1 MIRKQ
6 KNPKSKRTSISIIVL
21 LALLVLLSFTNV
33 FAATIYKLNNAT
45 NLNTG
50 SSWNGGTAPGAG
62 DIAQWTSVSDG
73 TGSTAALGGN
83 VSWGGIQI
91 TNVTNWITISA
102 GSTITLGSS
111 GIDMSGSAQ
120 SLTINCDIALG
131 ADQTWNDA
139 SSLTLALIGAV
150 SGAHSLT
157 KSGAGTLTLLGT
169 NTYSGITTIS
179 AGILQIGGGG
189 TSGSISN
196 SGAIINNGVL
206 SFNRSDACSY
216 SGNISGT
223 GGINI
228 SNGTVTLSGSNTF
241 TSVVNVL
248 GGTLAITNTS
258 GSGTGMNNV
267 TLFDNNYSKL
277 IGTGTLGAKL
287 GNTVYVGIADTLSP
301 GIGGPGTLTINNDL
315 TLTSGTIFMADIN
328 GTIAGT
334 SYDQIIDTG
343 VVTLGGSML
352 QLTLGY
358 TPTIGDAYTI
368 IHGTALV
375 GGTFNGIPD
384 GGLIIAPYGGSS
396 YKFTVSYAGGTGNDV
411 VLTCAGLNTTK
422 IWNNSSGNSKWS
434 NPANWAPPGV
444 PAPTDTVGF
453 SAALTCSLDVN
464 ATIRTIKFPPAFTG
478 PFKFLN
484 DTLFISDSADFTG
497 PTNNFFISP
506 GTGAME
512 FIGPGNHSL
521 NAKQG
526 LQLPGIIQNSN
537 GVTTVR
543 FAPVSAKSLL
553 IKNGTFNLGSFND
566 TIGTF
571 GGLSGTIDLSSS
583 GLIITG
589 PMADFSQVTV
599 FSDLF
604 SHIEFR
610 GSYSTQT
617 FVPKPGYVFS
627 WVGSSAFGDTVVIST
642 NPLSAKKVGV
652 GSTNG
657 GWRWGNGFT
666 HLIDTVV
673 SLASA
678 NNVMDFGNSTVKIT
692 SGNIDFSG
700 IGKVKDSSS
709 AKIEFSGVSGLQ
721 TLTCPSTTIDTLPGI
736 VHSGPDTLFQ
746 MGNLKC
752 RSFLQTAGTFKINGQ
767 HDTITMGNFTGTNTT
782 FAAASFCNLDNSF
795 IVTENGD
802 IVLKGH
808 PNDSINLD
816 PANSWN
822 VTALNGHN
830 IIADYAIIGHCTATA
845 TSANATNSRDIGGT
859 NTGWMFIAPNTKYWK
874 GSGADSL
881 WSSAYNWL
889 PNGVPQTSDSVVFDN
904 TAIKGCQLNANQTIR
919 TITVMSAFS
928 KTLDFFTGT
937 LSVSGEVNF
946 TGMTGTITAEVGTL
960 EFMGTGPQNFWPPFG
975 KQMPNIYHSGNGT
988 IVQNNHLKCLSFS
1001 QVNGQYNINGMM
1013 DTITSGDFSISNGH
1027 STSVTGL
1034 DGCQIVVQNG
1044 NAQFLGTGVG
1054 DSLYLKTPSAA
1065 WYVKVLSGAKT
1076 LSANYVILQNCDA
1089 SGGVMGIANNSNNV
1103 GFSNTNWSFV
1113 FSKSWLGAVSSSWK
1127 NPNNWSPSGVPTS
1140 SDSVVFINNNICVV
1154 DTSPTVKAITLT
1166 STFYAPFNFSPN
1178 ETLTVLQTLDFQNYG
1193 NYITAGSGVI
1203 ALNGMTTQT
1212 FYPPYSGAPYKLPK
1226 IIMNNPNGA
1235 NVPYNKLHTS
1245 NLTIISGYMTLN
1257 SEFNI
1262 DSIIVN
1268 SPGSLDMSYSYNY
1281 DTVVTIS
1288 GTGNLN
1294 MGFADFA
1301 ISGDMN
1307 VGNLNSFIPE
1317 NAHIKF
1323 IGPNNQAF
1331 YPNDFGVPTW
1341 VEQINGT
1348 TVVLNKRL
1356 ITQNLYLTG
1365 GTFNLGAGLQDTI
1378 ITQLNGGAGALDF
1391 GSSTL
1396 NLEAYSTDFSSVNF
1410 TIGAGTLAF
1419 CGPNPQQ
1426 FTPRAGVLHPDI
1438 IQNGY
1443 SGTII
1448 NTYPLIAKSL
1458 TVNQGSFT
1466 FSHTGSLRDS
1476 VGSLI
1481 ATTTGT
1487 NASIA
1492 LGQDTLDVSGTVNLS
1507 GLTNFMW
1514 TSPSALRFIG
1524 NGSQTLT
1531 TPISYNPLG
1540 FWCPPIVHNGIGA
1553 LSQSGMLKCAS
1564 FLQTAGTYNLNS
1576 AIDTIM
1582 NPTNGD
1588 FTITNGTA
1596 SSITGLGNSTIA
1608 VKSGNAS
1615 FSGQGAAN
1623 LLNLSPPFPWTLS
1636 VPTMSKTISAQYA
1649 IIGNCKAITYAPLMA
1664 QTQFCAMVPGD
1675 SNWNM
1680 ALVMPQIYDTLGTP
1694 NLLAASP
1701 RAAGDTIDI
1710 WYELND
1716 PDNAVDTVKMSFRNG
1731 VSGAW
1736 TAPVTGTIMGDV
1748 GPVASNSMSVHRHVR
1763 WSVAGQ
1769 FGSSFSSDS
1778 IQIGL
1783 TAQDNF
1789 GNVTPKIMPANNVH
1803 VNTKGPTFGSNIFI
1817 LPSVGSI
1824 IAGGSVCSIT
1834 WNWANISFNVQ
1845 AKNYPLTLQY
1855 SLDNGNTFINSAA
1868 GNLQNTGS
1876 YSWTTPLLTSK
1887 NVLLRFTARDTLGN
1901 VSYGPLSA
1909 AFTIDATP
1917 PASNITLPANKS
1929 YVNSL
1934 ANISG
1939 NTSDIGS
1946 GVKNVFIT
1954 IKMIA
1959 GNYWNGVSAWT
1970 PTQTWLSTV
1979 LSPSNT
1985 WVCNNNAP
1993 TGLTNGSTIAI
2004 MSLATDSANNAQT
2017 IYGADT
2023 VTVDTIAPVSTVT
2036 YPVNNTSISSLGN
2049 ISGTASDVG
2058 AGVSSLVIS
2067 FENMTDTTYW
2077 NGAGWVKVQ
2086 AWLPPFGPP
2095 IGFSPW
2101 NFTPPA
2107 LTNGKKYLVQS
2118 KAIDAAGN
2126 MEAPGPGVTFV
2137 YSTSAPGL
2145 PTIAIVNKQKYINNP
2160 LVSLTLSV
2168 QNADSMQFHLNA
2180 GAWTAWEQFVSS
2192 KINFSIAAGGQGAKY
2207 IYVEYKDKIGNMT
2220 APVSDSTFYDTIP
2233 PKCAI
2238 NTVGTMNPAIW
2249 SHVVSGTSF
2258 DTMPG
2263 SGVKTV
2269 SVRLR
2274 NQETGMCWNGAAWVL
2289 DSASLI
2295 WITATG
2301 TTAWNCSLATAAMNS
2316 GLYVIQAC
2324 ALDSAGNKGPVVIDS
2339 LQLLV
2344 PPGTPQISINKTSRF
2359 TNSPFVT
2366 LTLSAQNVDSMQ
2378 FRLDAGLWSAWE
2390 PYATTKANVAINA
2403 GGEGLRKVWVEYKN
2417 KVATITTP
2425 VSDSIIYDAT
2435 PPQCMVITHGIFS
2448 PSNWLGYFQGMS
2460 SDSMSGV
2467 KGVMVQVKCGLTG
2480 MFWNGTAWGV
2490 DSTPTLASLVN
2501 GAWKFNLGANV
2512 MQPSVY
2518 ILKAVANDSAGNNSA
2533 AMVDSISYA
2542 PTIVNNLNLIF
2553 TNRGDSA
2560 ISVSWKVDTTKR
2572 FMKNVLYGY
2581 KYATFPDTSNVMVL
2595 RYGDTSFV
2603 LGNITRA
2610 GTWYFATG
2618 LQDSAG
2624 NRSLPRFDSVV
2635 IANTPPVLGAIKDTS
2650 VFEDRLWQGRLSAT
2664 DRNADTLRYRVVNL
2678 PPGFDV
2684 DTISGVMTWT
2694 PEYANVGKNL
2704 IVGQAIDGH
2713 GGVSADSFVMTVM
2726 ALPPQMAFVGDSV
2739 AHEDTLYAAH
2749 LQISNL
2755 GRGDTATF
2763 IKTVVPSWIK
2773 IVGDTLSGTPKAVDI
2788 GKDTII
2794 MVLSEKA
2801 GLNDTL
2807 RKIISV
2813 LHTDHAPRFTS
2824 GKGPDSLYQYTTAL
2838 WQFVATDIDKG
2849 DSLSMT
2855 WTTRPKWLTILSN
2868 TSKDTNWTF
2877 TLGGTPAATDAR
2889 WEPFVFSV
2897 RDTAGASFI
2906 VRDSVF
2912 VIPLPT
2918 TVINAGGR
2926 QISYGAVQYA
2936 VSGSDFFDTALT
2948 FQTSLRSLDDTTA
2961 AVVNKTTAGIVNF
2974 YPLVDGRYE
2983 FKAQAVDKK
2992 GLKDPNAPRDTFVI
3006 SGASRH
3012 VFADTTW
3019 NMVSVPCTS
3028 MPISTVAGTGSMLHW
3043 DESGVEQDIY
3053 SFYLKPPDIT
3063 QTFPGMSYWRK
3074 SPDTVTIALKPQ
3086 DVHDTMVSIQLLK
3099 GTYGWNQI
3107 ASPYPYTVKWPVAGT
3122 AWKWNNQTGD
3132 YDEANGQLEPWTG
3145 YWVAVDSSASVR
3157 LDDTPVFPS
3166 ATMAKKLSTFFVNK
3180 SNWQV
3185 KIKLQTS
3192 KGIDA
3197 ENKVGFNPGA
3207 RDGYD
3212 CLDLAKA
3219 PRFRGGR
3226 FMFFPHAEWKRPITE
3241 FASDIRNT
3249 MQHINVFQIAI
3260 APSQGDTGY
3269 SQLSFEG
3276 TENLSSVY
3284 CFLVD
3289 PYSVTAIAS
3298 GKQCAIG
3305 PSSSVLYKQ
3314 LFVTDDKNFI
3324 KNSPRVFSLASPYPN
3339 PCRPVANI
3347 NYVLPYNFGNSGQ
3360 LDLAP
3365 YQVKVA
3371 LYDAMGRQVRELV
3384 YHKQLPGM
3392 YHMLWDGKNN
3402 AGTIVATGAYFCR
3415 LEAGRFSATT
3425 RLMMIR

>member
-1608 VKSGNAS
+1608 VKSGNAG

-1623 LLNLSPPFPWTLS
+1623 MLNLSPAVS
-1636 VPTMSKTISAQYA
+1636 VDAFRSHNVKNHIRA
-1649 IIGNCKAITYAPLMA
+1649 IRDHRQL
-1664 QTQFCAMVPGD
+1664 QS
-1675 SNWNM
+1675 SN
-1680 ALVMPQIYDTLGTP
+1680 LC
-1694 NLLAASP
+1694 
-1701 RAAGDTIDI
+1701 
-1710 WYELND
+1710 
-1716 PDNAVDTVKMSFRNG
+1716 
-1731 VSGAW
+1731 
-1736 TAPVTGTIMGDV
+1736 
-1748 GPVASNSMSVHRHVR
+1748 
-1763 WSVAGQ
+1763 
-1769 FGSSFSSDS
+1769 
-1778 IQIGL
+1778 
-1783 TAQDNF
+1783 
-1789 GNVTPKIMPANNVH
+1789 PA
-1803 VNTKGPTFGSNIFI
+1803 
-1817 LPSVGSI
+1817 
-1824 IAGGSVCSIT
+1824 
-1834 WNWANISFNVQ
+1834 
-1845 AKNYPLTLQY
+1845 
-1855 SLDNGNTFINSAA
+1855 
-1868 GNLQNTGS
+1868 
-1876 YSWTTPLLTSK
+1876 
-1887 NVLLRFTARDTLGN
+1887 
-1901 VSYGPLSA
+1901 YGPA
-1909 AFTIDATP
+1909 A
-1917 PASNITLPANKS
+1917 
-1929 YVNSL
+1929 
-1934 ANISG
+1934 
-1939 NTSDIGS
+1939 
-1946 GVKNVFIT
+1946 
-1954 IKMIA
+1954 
-1959 GNYWNGVSAWT
+1959 
-1970 PTQTWLSTV
+1970 V
-1979 LSPSNT
+1979 LRH
-1985 WVCNNNAP
+1985 
-1993 TGLTNGSTIAI
+1993 G
-2004 MSLATDSANNAQT
+2004 
-2017 IYGADT
+2017 
-2023 VTVDTIAPVSTVT
+2023 
-2036 YPVNNTSISSLGN
+2036 
-2049 ISGTASDVG
+2049 
-2058 AGVSSLVIS
+2058 
-2067 FENMTDTTYW
+2067 
-2077 NGAGWVKVQ
+2077 
-2086 AWLPPFGPP
+2086 
-2095 IGFSPW
+2095 
-2101 NFTPPA
+2101 
-2107 LTNGKKYLVQS
+2107 
-2118 KAIDAAGN
+2118 
-2126 MEAPGPGVTFV
+2126 
-2137 YSTSAPGL
+2137 
-2145 PTIAIVNKQKYINNP
+2145 
-2160 LVSLTLSV
+2160 
-2168 QNADSMQFHLNA
+2168 
-2180 GAWTAWEQFVSS
+2180 
-2192 KINFSIAAGGQGAKY
+2192 AGGQQLEHG
-2207 IYVEYKDKIGNMT
+2207 VGH
-2220 APVSDSTFYDTIP
+2220 APD
-2233 PKCAI
+2233 
-2238 NTVGTMNPAIW
+2238 
-2249 SHVVSGTSF
+2249 
-2258 DTMPG
+2258 
-2263 SGVKTV
+2263 
-2269 SVRLR
+2269 
-2274 NQETGMCWNGAAWVL
+2274 
-2289 DSASLI
+2289 
-2295 WITATG
+2295 
-2301 TTAWNCSLATAAMNS
+2301 
-2316 GLYVIQAC
+2316 
-2324 ALDSAGNKGPVVIDS
+2324 
-2339 LQLLV
+2339 
-2344 PPGTPQISINKTSRF
+2344 
-2359 TNSPFVT
+2359 
-2366 LTLSAQNVDSMQ
+2366 
-2378 FRLDAGLWSAWE
+2378 
-2390 PYATTKANVAINA
+2390 
-2403 GGEGLRKVWVEYKN
+2403 
-2417 KVATITTP
+2417 
-2425 VSDSIIYDAT
+2425 
-2435 PPQCMVITHGIFS
+2435 
-2448 PSNWLGYFQGMS
+2448 
-2460 SDSMSGV
+2460 
-2467 KGVMVQVKCGLTG
+2467 
-2480 MFWNGTAWGV
+2480 
-2490 DSTPTLASLVN
+2490 
-2501 GAWKFNLGANV
+2501 
-2512 MQPSVY
+2512 
-2518 ILKAVANDSAGNNSA
+2518 
-2533 AMVDSISYA
+2533 
-2542 PTIVNNLNLIF
+2542 
-2553 TNRGDSA
+2553 
-2560 ISVSWKVDTTKR
+2560 
-2572 FMKNVLYGY
+2572 
-2581 KYATFPDTSNVMVL
+2581 L
-2595 RYGDTSFV
+2595 RYS
-2603 LGNITRA
+2603 R
-2610 GTWYFATG
+2610 
-2618 LQDSAG
+2618 QPKPSC
-2624 NRSLPRFDSVV
+2624 
-2635 IANTPPVLGAIKDTS
+2635 
-2650 VFEDRLWQGRLSAT
+2650 
-2664 DRNADTLRYRVVNL
+2664 
-2678 PPGFDV
+2678 
-2684 DTISGVMTWT
+2684 
-2694 PEYANVGKNL
+2694 GK
-2704 IVGQAIDGH
+2704 
-2713 GGVSADSFVMTVM
+2713 
-2726 ALPPQMAFVGDSV
+2726 P
-2739 AHEDTLYAAH
+2739 
-2749 LQISNL
+2749 
-2755 GRGDTATF
+2755 
-2763 IKTVVPSWIK
+2763 
-2773 IVGDTLSGTPKAVDI
+2773 
-2788 GKDTII
+2788 
-2794 MVLSEKA
+2794 
-2801 GLNDTL
+2801 
-2807 RKIISV
+2807 
-2813 LHTDHAPRFTS
+2813 
-2824 GKGPDSLYQYTTAL
+2824 
-2838 WQFVATDIDKG
+2838 
-2849 DSLSMT
+2849 
-2855 WTTRPKWLTILSN
+2855 
-2868 TSKDTNWTF
+2868 
-2877 TLGGTPAATDAR
+2877 
-2889 WEPFVFSV
+2889 
-2897 RDTAGASFI
+2897 
-2906 VRDSVF
+2906 
-2912 VIPLPT
+2912 
-2918 TVINAGGR
+2918 
-2926 QISYGAVQYA
+2926 
-2936 VSGSDFFDTALT
+2936 
-2948 FQTSLRSLDDTTA
+2948 
-2961 AVVNKTTAGIVNF
+2961 
-2974 YPLVDGRYE
+2974 
-2983 FKAQAVDKK
+2983 
-2992 GLKDPNAPRDTFVI
+2992 
-3006 SGASRH
+3006 
-3012 VFADTTW
+3012 
-3019 NMVSVPCTS
+3019 
-3028 MPISTVAGTGSMLHW
+3028 
-3043 DESGVEQDIY
+3043 
-3053 SFYLKPPDIT
+3053 
-3063 QTFPGMSYWRK
+3063 
-3074 SPDTVTIALKPQ
+3074 
-3086 DVHDTMVSIQLLK
+3086 
-3099 GTYGWNQI
+3099 
-3107 ASPYPYTVKWPVAGT
+3107 
-3122 AWKWNNQTGD
+3122 
-3132 YDEANGQLEPWTG
+3132 
-3145 YWVAVDSSASVR
+3145 
-3157 LDDTPVFPS
+3157 
-3166 ATMAKKLSTFFVNK
+3166 
-3180 SNWQV
+3180 
-3185 KIKLQTS
+3185 
-3192 KGIDA
+3192 
-3197 ENKVGFNPGA
+3197 
-3207 RDGYD
+3207 
-3212 CLDLAKA
+3212 
-3219 PRFRGGR
+3219 
-3226 FMFFPHAEWKRPITE
+3226 
-3241 FASDIRNT
+3241 
-3249 MQHINVFQIAI
+3249 
-3260 APSQGDTGY
+3260 
-3269 SQLSFEG
+3269 
-3276 TENLSSVY
+3276 
-3284 CFLVD
+3284 
-3289 PYSVTAIAS
+3289 
-3298 GKQCAIG
+3298 
-3305 PSSSVLYKQ
+3305 
-3314 LFVTDDKNFI
+3314 
-3324 KNSPRVFSLASPYPN
+3324 
-3339 PCRPVANI
+3339 
-3347 NYVLPYNFGNSGQ
+3347 
-3360 LDLAP
+3360 
-3365 YQVKVA
+3365 
-3371 LYDAMGRQVRELV
+3371 
-3384 YHKQLPGM
+3384 
-3392 YHMLWDGKNN
+3392 
-3402 AGTIVATGAYFCR
+3402 
-3415 LEAGRFSATT
+3415 AGR
-3425 RLMMIR
+3425 RRYH